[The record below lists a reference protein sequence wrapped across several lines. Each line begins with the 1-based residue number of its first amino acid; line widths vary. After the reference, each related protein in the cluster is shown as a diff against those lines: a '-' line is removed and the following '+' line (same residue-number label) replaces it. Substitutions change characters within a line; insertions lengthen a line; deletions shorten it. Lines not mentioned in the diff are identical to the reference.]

1 MSRFSHFNVLFI
13 LPTFSSKNFVKVSM
27 QVLKI
32 VKRIAFEKQR
42 FFFFYESIN
51 LNNHIGQLIND
62 SSKSFKLGVRNHANN
77 NCKVLFR
84 SSSYLHIR
92 H

>member
-1 MSRFSHFNVLFI
+1 
-13 LPTFSSKNFVKVSM
+13 M
-27 QVLKI
+27 QILKI
-32 VKRIAFEKQR
+32 LKRITFEKTTKI
-42 FFFFYESIN
+42 FFFYESIN
-51 LNNHIGQLIND
+51 LNNRIGQLIND